1 MSNLRNQVVVV
12 GTEGGKPTLSKKD
25 NKNAEVIDKAVGG
38 KGAVKVNKTLIDT
51 KSLSSITAI
60 ETDWKKFHNSM
71 ASPFKRAP
79 RGCGIIKVSN
89 LTEWENKYRE
99 YYRKWEKEVD
109 AFCDN
114 YDAVIEESKIRQ
126 GSNFNAGDLP
136 ENREAMRA
144 RFKFQKVQP
153 YALENPDDLSFALND
168 QEINEI
174 KQEVSNE
181 IMNSIKDSLSESYST
196 INKLIAALE
205 TQNEAVSKGEV
216 HGYHESALDNVRE
229 AADALDNLNFTDHE
243 GVNEIQSKM
252 RDMLRGHT
260 AKSTKASSNE
270 RETMLSEAKDIVNK
284 NFSAFG
290 Y

>member
-12 GTEGGKPTLSKKD
+12 GVEGGKPTLSKKD
-25 NKNAEVIDKAVGG
+25 NKSAEVIDRAVGG

-60 ETDWKKFHNSM
+60 ETEFRKFHNSM
-71 ASPFKRAP
+71 VSPFKRAP

-89 LTEWENKYRE
+89 LTEWESKYRE
-99 YYRKWEKEVD
+99 FRRKWEKEVD

-114 YDAVIEESKIRQ
+114 YDTVIEESKIRQ

-136 ENREAMRA
+136 PNRDAMRA
-144 RFKFQKVQP
+144 RFKFEKVQP

-168 QEINEI
+168 QEIEEI
-174 KQEVSNE
+174 KKEVSDE
-181 IMNSIKDSLSESYST
+181 IMNSIKDSLNESYT
-196 INKLIAALE
+196 RITKLIGALE
-205 TQNEAVSKGEV
+205 AHSKASEKGDV
-216 HGYHESALDNVRE
+216 HGYHESTLDNVRD
-229 AADALDNLNFTDHE
+229 AADSLDNLNFTDHE
-243 GVNEIQSKM
+243 GVNEIQKKM
-252 RDMLRGHT
+252 RDMLRGRT
-260 AKSTKASSNE
+260 AKSTKASGSE
-270 RETMLSEAKDIVNK
+270 RKAMLNEAKDIVKK